1 LQTGGVP
8 LRSHQVYVE
17 ADFQQHL
24 ENAFKVSHLYEA
36 LNPELHEVGD
46 GAVRQLHAAEVAD
59 RHVQV
64 ERAHTGRQVLQADR
78 CESVTMLVQDI
89 GQIVFMHGGPTQPAA
104 GCLMMEM
111 PGTVPAATEQAA
123 LHHQQPCQRSRLL
136 PLVPRMQGA
145 ARDQRHP
152 SRALAQP
159 ALGFRKL
166 VLVVF
171 ILAGFSTRPRSTRRP
186 AVRTTA
192 AACAPAGCPPATCG
206 SARLRCWRACSK
218 QRRWAAAPAGSTESR
233 QSPALSHDR
242 VSDVW

>member
-1 LQTGGVP
+1 
-8 LRSHQVYVE
+8 
-17 ADFQQHL
+17 
-24 ENAFKVSHLYEA
+24 
-36 LNPELHEVGD
+36 
-46 GAVRQLHAAEVAD
+46 
-59 RHVQV
+59 VQV
-64 ERAHTGRQVLQADR
+64 ERAHTGRQVLQADTCR
-78 CESVTMLVQDI
+78 SVTMLVQDI

-159 ALGFRKL
+159 ALGLRKL

-171 ILAGFSTRPRSTRRP
+171 ILAGFHLVDQLRVPQQLP
-186 AVRTTA
+186 VR
-192 AACAPAGCPPATCG
+192 PPA
-206 SARLRCWRACSK
+206 ALRPGAVAPNGG
-218 QRRWAAAPAGSTESR
+218 AAGAHVVNNGVAQQLPQAPQEVANHLR
-233 QSPALSHDR
+233 
-242 VSDVW
+242 